1 MKVKKL
7 KERYIRA
14 CQIEECDK
22 KKEICREILKEL
34 PEWFGLPE
42 STKEYIEYSGNMN
55 FWADIENNQARVFI
69 AIKENSDYTV
79 EIYVMGVLKKF
90 HRNKV
95 GYNLFKSAYD
105 YCEKQGYEFIQVKT
119 VKEGCY
125 KEYDITNAFYKK
137 LGFREFECFPTLWD
151 EWNPCQIYIKAI

>member
-79 EIYVMGVLKKF
+79 EIYV
-90 HRNKV
+90 
-95 GYNLFKSAYD
+95 
-105 YCEKQGYEFIQVKT
+105 
-119 VKEGCY
+119 
-125 KEYDITNAFYKK
+125 
-137 LGFREFECFPTLWD
+137 
-151 EWNPCQIYIKAI
+151 